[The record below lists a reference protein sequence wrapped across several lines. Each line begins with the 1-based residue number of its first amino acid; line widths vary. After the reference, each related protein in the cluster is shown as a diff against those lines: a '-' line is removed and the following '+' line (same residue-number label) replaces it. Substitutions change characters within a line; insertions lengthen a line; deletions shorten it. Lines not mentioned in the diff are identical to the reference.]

1 MYTGW
6 ITFAAIGS
14 QNATSKKEVQTGS
27 SGDERKIS
35 LDQGGPGTPPPGAVT
50 VEPCSPKSVYRLAN
64 EVCLVPLSGDVPA
77 NDSFAK
83 VGLIG
88 LCDIAFKDI
97 QSKLDENN
105 IAQELFSPFTAEY
118 VIS

>member
-1 MYTGW
+1 M
-6 ITFAAIGS
+6 
-14 QNATSKKEVQTGS
+14 
-27 SGDERKIS
+27 
-35 LDQGGPGTPPPGAVT
+35 
-50 VEPCSPKSVYRLAN
+50 
-64 EVCLVPLSGDVPA
+64 PLSDDVPA